1 MYKYIETNVSKPS
14 QKHSTAKNLA
24 MELIIATHN
33 QHKATEIQRLLPNW
47 ISVKTLDEIECFEDI
62 PETEHTLEGNARLKS
77 TYISKKYH
85 VNCFADDSGL
95 EIDALG
101 GEPGVYSARY
111 AGENGDAHKNMDLV
125 LEKMHGITN
134 RQAKFRTVISLI
146 IDGVETQFQGTIEGE
161 ITQKKSGTEGFGYD
175 PIFKP
180 FGSEATFSEMSL
192 AEKNKISHRSQAVE
206 KMIDFLRGLEK

>member
-1 MYKYIETNVSKPS
+1 
-14 QKHSTAKNLA
+14 

-62 PETEHTLEGNARLKS
+62 PETENTLEGNARLKS

-111 AGENGDAHKNMDLV
+111 ASENGDAHKNMDLV
-125 LEKMHGITN
+125 
-134 RQAKFRTVISLI
+134 
-146 IDGVETQFQGTIEGE
+146 
-161 ITQKKSGTEGFGYD
+161 
-175 PIFKP
+175 
-180 FGSEATFSEMSL
+180 
-192 AEKNKISHRSQAVE
+192 
-206 KMIDFLRGLEK
+206 

>member
-62 PETEHTLEGNARLKS
+62 PETENTLEGNARLKS
-77 TYISKKYH
+77 TYISKKYQ

-134 RQAKFRTVISLI
+134 RRAKFRTVISLI

-161 ITQKKSGTEGFGYD
+161 ITQKNRERKALDTIRFSSRLARMPLFQKCPLQKKIKSRTVVRRL
-175 PIFKP
+175 K
-180 FGSEATFSEMSL
+180 
-192 AEKNKISHRSQAVE
+192 R
-206 KMIDFLRGLEK
+206 